1 MNKSVSAPEQTKQR
15 QSLNHRLASEIG
27 AEIVSGRLSVGSL
40 IPSEPELCARFG
52 VSRTVVREAVKLLC
66 SKGLLQTGSGT
77 GTWVL
82 PTSEWNFL
90 DPVVFGWVRDSDD
103 SDRAIGHLF
112 AFRNAVEPAA
122 AAEAARNANL
132 QQLYAL
138 ESALELMETAKDDFG
153 KWIEGD
159 VAFHTALYIASNN
172 VFMAP
177 LANLFRE
184 YFRMSFKVS
193 SSHLHHQ
200 HCLQEHR
207 DVFAAIRSRNPEAAE
222 QAVRVLLLAA
232 NDDVSSVMAEEA
244 RAESGR
250 S

>member
-1 MNKSVSAPEQTKQR
+1 MTETAQAQKPGGRK
-15 QSLNHRLASEIG
+15 QSLNHNIAAEVG
-27 AEIVSGRLSVGSL
+27 AEIVSGRLSEGSL
-40 IPSEPELCARFG
+40 IPSEPELCVRFG
-52 VSRTVVREAVKLLC
+52 VSRTVIREAVKLLC
-66 SKGLLQTGSGT
+66 SKGLLKTGSGI

-103 SDRAIGHLF
+103 SERAIGHLF
-112 AFRNAVEPAA
+112 AFRTAIEPAA
-122 AAEAARNANL
+122 AAEAARNASL
-132 QQLYAL
+132 EQLYAL
-138 ESALELMETAKDDFG
+138 ESALEAMETAEDDFA

-193 SSHLHHQ
+193 SSNLHHQ

-207 DVFAAIRSRNPEAAE
+207 DVFVAIRARNPKAAE
-222 QAVRVLLLAA
+222 RTVKILLERANEDVNLVLAK
-232 NDDVSSVMAEEA
+232 
-244 RAESGR
+244 
-250 S
+250 

>member
-1 MNKSVSAPEQTKQR
+1 MTKTAVAPEQTKQR
-15 QSLNHRLASEIG
+15 QSLNHRLAAEIG
-27 AEIVSGRLSVGSL
+27 AEIVSGRLAVGSL

-82 PTSEWNFL
+82 PTSDWNFL

-103 SDRAIGHLF
+103 SERAISHLF
-112 AFRNAVEPAA
+112 AFRTAVEPAA
-122 AAEAARNANL
+122 AAEAARNASL
-132 QQLYAL
+132 EQLYAL
-138 ESALELMETAKDDFG
+138 ESALETMERASDDFA

-193 SSHLHHQ
+193 SSYQHHQ

-207 DVFAAIRSRNPEAAE
+207 DVFNAIRARDPVAAE
-222 QAVRVLLLAA
+222 RTVKILLERAS
-232 NDDVSSVMAEEA
+232 DDVSSVLAE
-244 RAESGR
+244 
-250 S
+250 

>member
-1 MNKSVSAPEQTKQR
+1 MTKPAAAPEQTKQR
-15 QSLNHRLASEIG
+15 QSLNHRLAAEIG

-82 PTSEWNFL
+82 PTSDWNFL

-103 SDRAIGHLF
+103 SERAISHLF
-112 AFRNAVEPAA
+112 AFRTAVEPAA
-122 AAEAARNANL
+122 AAEAARNASL
-132 QQLYAL
+132 EQLYAL
-138 ESALELMETAKDDFG
+138 ESALETMEHARDDFA

-193 SSHLHHQ
+193 SSNLHHQ

-207 DVFAAIRSRNPEAAE
+207 DVFNAIRAHDPVTAE
-222 QAVRVLLLAA
+222 RAVKILLERAS
-232 NDDVSSVMAEEA
+232 DDVSSVLA
-244 RAESGR
+244 
-250 S
+250 